1 MKPNTH
7 ELVGDTRQ
15 RKEALTRGIGVER
28 GSRVRE
34 RQELQH
40 GEFGDLACPPQL
52 LVASA
57 QRVLTHAVHGDI
69 SSDSSI
75 STVFLALLPALSRA
89 LRSEALQVVRV
100 GVRAR
105 SAQRPSLC
113 GGVRGGVR
121 GRGGGEEVHRGR
133 GRLPLQEQRCAV
145 ASEECASA
153 GGVRGRGGLVQQ
165 GEGVH
170 EREGCGVEVVQRFVS
185 LCVHEWLVEDAED
198 CWRLRC

>member
-28 GSRVRE
+28 GSRMRE
-34 RQELQH
+34 RQELQDC
-40 GEFGDLACPPQL
+40 EFGDLACPPQL

-57 QRVLTHAVHGDI
+57 QRVLTHAVHGDT
-69 SSDSSI
+69 SCSI
-75 STVFLALLPALSRA
+75 STVLRILALLPALSRA
-89 LRSEALQVVRV
+89 LRSETLQVVRV

-105 SAQRPSLC
+105 GAQRLCLC
-113 GGVRGGVR
+113 GGVRGGV
-121 GRGGGEEVHRGR
+121 GGGEEVHRGR